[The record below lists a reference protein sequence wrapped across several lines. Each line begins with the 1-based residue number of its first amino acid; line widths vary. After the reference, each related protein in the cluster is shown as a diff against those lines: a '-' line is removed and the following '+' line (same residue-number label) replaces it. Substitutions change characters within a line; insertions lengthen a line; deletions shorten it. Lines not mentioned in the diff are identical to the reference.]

1 MAAAFVWTSSG
12 PRPLDELLSARQRWR
27 EEGRVVVSTN
37 GCFDLLHPGHVYFL
51 QQARAQGEVLIVG
64 LNSDTS
70 VRQLKGPGRPLLG
83 QEDRAAMLAA
93 LRCVD
98 WVVIFEEVRANDL
111 LALLLP
117 DIHCKGGDYTA
128 EALPEAEVI
137 RQGGGQVRILPF
149 AEGYSTTGLVGALRE
164 GRRPA
169 EAGSRSCPVPDN

>member
-1 MAAAFVWTSSG
+1 MAADFIWTPSG
-12 PRPLDELLSARQRWR
+12 PQSLEELLSARQRWR

-37 GCFDLLHPGHVYFL
+37 GCFDLLHPGHVRFL
-51 QQARAQGEVLIVG
+51 QQARDQGEMLIEG
-64 LNSDTS
+64 LNSDDS

-111 LALLLP
+111 LALLRP
-117 DIHCKGGDYTA
+117 DIHCKGGDYSA

-137 RQGGGQVRILPF
+137 HQGGGQIRILPF
-149 AEGYSTTGLVGALRE
+149 IAGYSTTGLVGAIQQ
-164 GRRPA
+164 GRHPA
-169 EAGSRSCPVPDN
+169 GG

>member
-1 MAAAFVWTSSG
+1 MASAFVWTPSG
-12 PRPLDELLSARQRWR
+12 PRPLEELLAARQRWR

-37 GCFDLLHPGHVYFL
+37 GCFDLLHPGHVRFL
-51 QQARAQGEVLIVG
+51 QQARAQGDLLVAG
-64 LNSDTS
+64 LNSDES
-70 VRQLKGPGRPLLG
+70 VRQLKGPGRPLLS

-98 WVVIFEEVRANDL
+98 WVVIFDEVLANDL
-111 LALLLP
+111 LARLRP

-149 AEGYSTTGLVGALRE
+149 VEGYSTSGLVGAIRE
-164 GRRPA
+164 GRQPA
-169 EAGSRSCPVPDN
+169 GGW